1 MIQIEK
7 KGKPYVQ
14 PSVVLVRANTENQ
27 LLAGSV
33 QGDHESAGNDEAYAK
48 QYSWDIH
55 EADNNDWR
63 NNLEDKKKKSY
74 YE

>member
-14 PSVVLVRANTENQ
+14 PLVVLVRTNTENQ

-33 QGDHESAGNDEAYAK
+33 HAYAK
-48 QYSWDIH
+48 QYSWDIQ
-55 EADNNDWR
+55 EVDNNDWR
-63 NNLEDKKKKSY
+63 NDLEDKKKKSY

>member
-1 MIQIEK
+1 MKEIEK

-14 PSVVLVRANTENQ
+14 PLVVLVRTNTENQ

-48 QYSWDIH
+48 QYSWDIQ
-55 EADNNDWR
+55 EVDNNDWR

>member
-1 MIQIEK
+1 MTQIEK

-14 PSVVLVRANTENQ
+14 PSVVLVRTNTENQ

-33 QGDHESAGNDEAYAK
+33 QGDNESAGNDEAYAK
-48 QYSWDIH
+48 QYSWDIQ
-55 EADNNDWR
+55 EVDNNDWR
-63 NNLEDKKKKSY
+63 NDLEDKKKKSY

>member
-14 PSVVLVRANTENQ
+14 PLVVLVRTNTENQ

-33 QGDHESAGNDEAYAK
+33 QGDHKSAPDDDAYAK
-48 QYSWDIH
+48 QYSWDIQ
-55 EADNNDWR
+55 EG
-63 NNLEDKKKKSY
+63 
-74 YE
+74 

>member
-14 PSVVLVRANTENQ
+14 PLVVLVRTNTENQ

-33 QGDHESAGNDEAYAK
+33 QGDHKSAPDDDAYAK
-48 QYSWDIH
+48 
-55 EADNNDWR
+55 
-63 NNLEDKKKKSY
+63 
-74 YE
+74 

>member
-14 PSVVLVRANTENQ
+14 PLVVLVRTNTENQ

-33 QGDHESAGNDEAYAK
+33 QGDHK
-48 QYSWDIH
+48 
-55 EADNNDWR
+55 
-63 NNLEDKKKKSY
+63 
-74 YE
+74 

>member
-14 PSVVLVRANTENQ
+14 FLVVLVRTNTGNQ

-48 QYSWDIH
+48 QYSWDIQ
-55 EADNNDWR
+55 EVDNNDWR
-63 NNLEDKKKKSY
+63 NDLEDKKKKSY

>member
-1 MIQIEK
+1 MKEIEK

-14 PSVVLVRANTENQ
+14 PLVVLVRTNTENQ

-48 QYSWDIH
+48 QYSWDIQ
-55 EADNNDWR
+55 EVDNNDWR
-63 NNLEDKKKKSY
+63 NNLEYKKKKSY

>member
-1 MIQIEK
+1 MTQIEK

-14 PSVVLVRANTENQ
+14 PLVVLVRTNTENQ

-33 QGDHESAGNDEAYAK
+33 QGDHKSAPDDDAYAK
-48 QYSWDIH
+48 QYSWDIQ
-55 EADNNDWR
+55 EVDNNDWR